1 MDYSKN
7 ISGKYAGL
15 MLFFFNVAYLLLLI
29 STLMPYDLNKEVLII
44 SIGIMIFISSI
55 LTFVLK
61 VTEVD
66 INIPNTITN
75 CRLVLNIFIF
85 TCILNIELH
94 DSYKILLLV
103 LLSLLLDGVDGYL
116 SRYLNQSTEFG
127 RVFDQEVDNFLIFIL
142 TFSLIYNHNFSYILL
157 CVPFYRY
164 IFVILIRQG
173 FISGEDLPESLFR
186 KSICVLT
193 ILVLALCNF
202 YIFVESVRGL
212 IYIIIILVS
221 YSFMKDT
228 IYLYRRKNV

>member
-1 MDYSKN
+1 
-7 ISGKYAGL
+7 
-15 MLFFFNVAYLLLLI
+15 
-29 STLMPYDLNKEVLII
+29 MPYDLNKEILVI

-61 VTEVD
+61 VREVD
-66 INIPNTITN
+66 INIPNTVTN
-75 CRLVLNIFIF
+75 YRLVLNIFIF

-116 SRYLNQSTEFG
+116 SRYLNQITEFG
-127 RVFDQEVDNFLIFIL
+127 KVFDQEVDNFLIFVL

-164 IFVILIRQG
+164 IFVILIKQG

-193 ILVLALCNF
+193 ILGLALCNY
-202 YIFVESVRGL
+202 YIFL
-212 IYIIIILVS
+212 LMHNNMLVLS
-221 YSFMKDT
+221 LFLPLDNS
-228 IYLYRRKNV
+228 